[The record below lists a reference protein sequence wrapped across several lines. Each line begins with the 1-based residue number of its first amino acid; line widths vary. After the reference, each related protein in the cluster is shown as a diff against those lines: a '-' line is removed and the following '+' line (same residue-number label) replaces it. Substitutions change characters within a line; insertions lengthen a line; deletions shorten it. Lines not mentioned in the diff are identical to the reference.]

1 MLDMVI
7 YTRRKREEAN
17 GAKSKQLMDLG
28 QDYMGEP
35 SSQSKILKQ
44 GNPKKRKK
52 NIWGTLY

>member
-1 MLDMVI
+1 MVI

-35 SSQSKILKQ
+35 SSQSKILKH